1 MWLICGLG
9 NFGNEYNNTRH
20 NVGFIFLDQLAQK
33 FGLKFNFKSKFK
45 GEFAKLN
52 FHDHEIILLKP
63 HTYMN
68 LSGSSVQQVMHYYKI
83 PPSHLIV
90 IHDDLDLALRKV
102 RCKLGG
108 GSGGHNGIKSID
120 NAIGNS
126 YFRVKIGIGR
136 LDVWDASN
144 YVLGKM
150 SDQEQTVLKTCF
162 EGIINNIELLLNK
175 NVSVFVDSVMKHINY
190 EMSVL

>member
-1 MWLICGLG
+1 
-9 NFGNEYNNTRH
+9 
-20 NVGFIFLDQLAQK
+20 
-33 FGLKFNFKSKFK
+33 
-45 GEFAKLN
+45 
-52 FHDHEIILLKP
+52 
-63 HTYMN
+63 
-68 LSGSSVQQVMHYYKI
+68 
-83 PPSHLIV
+83 
-90 IHDDLDLALRKV
+90 
-102 RCKLGG
+102 
-108 GSGGHNGIKSID
+108 
-120 NAIGNS
+120 
-126 YFRVKIGIGR
+126 